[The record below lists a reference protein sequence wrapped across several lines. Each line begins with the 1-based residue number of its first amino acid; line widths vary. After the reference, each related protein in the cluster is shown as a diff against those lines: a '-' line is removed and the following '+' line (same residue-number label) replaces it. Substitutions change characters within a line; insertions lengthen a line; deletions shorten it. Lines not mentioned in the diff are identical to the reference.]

1 MQAEFGGKQK
11 AIDHLWI
18 KLGLLIPCITTAS
31 EKRVREKETT
41 SKIGLCCLDK
51 RVGGKFQMQKRG
63 KEDCVVPEWNGLRLC
78 DKCEMWGWET
88 FMSWM
93 WAGRSASVP
102 EHVGTKGVC
111 RARLGW
117 GIGRAPVSVR
127 DGEQHEGCECG
138 CGCVLGRCGW
148 NVDGLMKGGSCQF
161 I

>member
-1 MQAEFGGKQK
+1 M
-11 AIDHLWI
+11 
-18 KLGLLIPCITTAS
+18 
-31 EKRVREKETT
+31 
-41 SKIGLCCLDK
+41 
-51 RVGGKFQMQKRG
+51 
-63 KEDCVVPEWNGLRLC
+63 
-78 DKCEMWGWET
+78 
-88 FMSWM
+88 
-93 WAGRSASVP
+93 
-102 EHVGTKGVC
+102 C